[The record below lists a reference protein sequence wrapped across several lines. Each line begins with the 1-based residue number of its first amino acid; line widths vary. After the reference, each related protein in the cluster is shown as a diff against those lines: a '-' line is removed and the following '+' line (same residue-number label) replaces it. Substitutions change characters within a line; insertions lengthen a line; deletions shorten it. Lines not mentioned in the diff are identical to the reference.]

1 MNNKGTIKLLLVTL
15 IIFISMGLLYTAITT
30 LGNEGKETV
39 KQEDPF
45 IDDEK
50 DIVLITP
57 PAQSATTPNAP
68 STTTPSVT
76 STTNATRTTT
86 PRVTNITKPNVSKPV
101 PTTPKEDEEPVAPE
115 TSVPQKPVEY
125 KVSFLDFDGR
135 KISEVT
141 VESGAAAKAPANPK
155 KEGHTFTS
163 WDNTF
168 SKVTSNL
175 KVSAQYKV
183 NLYKVT
189 FVANNG
195 SSDQVNVKYGN
206 NIIKLKDPTKANYTF
221 AGWYKDNALIK
232 SWDFSKET
240 MPSKGITLYARWNE
254 NNVSAITVIGEDT
267 FVNGQTLQ
275 LDVNV
280 RPGTATNKTVSWI
293 VVSGPATISKTGLLE
308 ATGIGTALVK
318 AVAKDG
324 SLKEG
329 TKEITITP
337 SETEILVTAKGDTK
351 EVADSLLMG
360 LIQADYTTASWTIL
374 IDSIATDKSTIDGK
388 SKLSEVKGYTLT
400 GVAAKTAL
408 VTLVAELAQA
418 KSDAKATADDLLSG
432 LTKADYTRASW
443 IVLTDSIANDKSTI
457 DGKSK
462 LSEVTGY
469 TLTGAAAKTALVP
482 LVAELAQAKTAAKA
496 AADGLL
502 TGLTETDFTRASW
515 KTLTDAVAAD
525 KSAIDEKTILSEVTD
540 YTLTGT
546 FAKTALVTLAYEL
559 AQVKTVAKA
568 TADDLLVGLLEA
580 DFTVGSWTILTDAIA
595 ADKSAIDG
603 KSKLSEVTGYTL
615 TGTAAKTALV
625 TLAHE
630 LAQAKTAAKGAADD
644 LLVGLIEVDFTVGSW
659 TILTD
664 AIATDK
670 SAIDEKTILSE
681 VTGYTLTGT
690 FAKTALVTLAHE
702 LAQAKTAAKAAA
714 DDLLV
719 GLIEAD
725 YTVASWTILTDAVAA
740 DKSAIDEKTILSEV
754 TSYTLTGSAAKTEL
768 LTLIAELAKAK
779 SKAKD
784 DLNTVLGEY
793 KQADYTVGNWI
804 ILTTSK
810 TNGDTAI
817 NGSTDLVGVGAAKI
831 LAINAM
837 NFVKTI
843 AETTAE
849 AEAIAVQAINNAN
862 EKNMEEVIT
871 ANATIL
877 GLNLTN
883 YNALSNNG
891 PVITAMVA
899 LTGADKTTIVSKF
912 NEAVAEAKA
921 AYADLLKAWDVLNVF
936 WDDSSPSKQMKPLQ
950 GTDTNVLLI
959 VQPIVNTAAKGV
971 TVKVGFSGN
980 GNVSLGGNITY
991 SSKIVIGNVQF
1002 QLEKAGQ
1009 MVIKQI
1015 AIVVPAK

>member
-1 MNNKGTIKLLLVTL
+1 MKEKGRMNNKGTIKLLLVTL

-125 KVSFLDFDGR
+125 KASFLDFDGR

-388 SKLSEVKGYTLT
+388 SKLSEVTGYTLT

-546 FAKTALVTLAYEL
+546 FAKTALVTLA
-559 AQVKTVAKA
+559 
-568 TADDLLVGLLEA
+568 
-580 DFTVGSWTILTDAIA
+580 
-595 ADKSAIDG
+595 
-603 KSKLSEVTGYTL
+603 
-615 TGTAAKTALV
+615 
-625 TLAHE
+625 
-630 LAQAKTAAKGAADD
+630 
-644 LLVGLIEVDFTVGSW
+644 
-659 TILTD
+659 
-664 AIATDK
+664 
-670 SAIDEKTILSE
+670 
-681 VTGYTLTGT
+681 
-690 FAKTALVTLAHE
+690 HE

-725 YTVASWTILTDAVAA
+725 YTVASWTILTDAIAA

-921 AYADLLKAWDVLNVF
+921 AYADLLKAWDALNVF